1 MIDFLEAHYK
11 LLSGI
16 IVPIIVA
23 IIGVLKVKSL
33 IKKNYKIK
41 GNNNNLLTTEKD
53 MNNTQSFNT
62 VSQNNAAIQ
71 VTGNHNQISN
81 FDMNTIQMLA
91 QSFNKTMYPLA
102 ERGFEKLRLNS
113 HSFMASLNSQLEQL
127 SPSELEKFSEADVQI
142 ALYKAIQSVSCTD
155 SSPVHE
161 ILGRLIVDR
170 VQKPKRIIAELAI
183 NEAIEITAKLD
194 VNLIKILAFSI

>member
-23 IIGVLKVKSL
+23 IIGILKVKSL
-33 IKKNYKIK
+33 IKKSYKIS
-41 GNNNNLLTTEKD
+41 GDNNNLLTTEKD

-71 VTGNHNQISN
+71 VAGNNNQISN
-81 FDMNTIQMLA
+81 FDMNAIQMLV

-113 HSFMASLNSQLEQL
+113 HSFMC
-127 SPSELEKFSEADVQI
+127 V
-142 ALYKAIQSVSCTD
+142 
-155 SSPVHE
+155 
-161 ILGRLIVDR
+161 ILL
-170 VQKPKRIIAELAI
+170 L
-183 NEAIEITAKLD
+183 
-194 VNLIKILAFSI
+194 